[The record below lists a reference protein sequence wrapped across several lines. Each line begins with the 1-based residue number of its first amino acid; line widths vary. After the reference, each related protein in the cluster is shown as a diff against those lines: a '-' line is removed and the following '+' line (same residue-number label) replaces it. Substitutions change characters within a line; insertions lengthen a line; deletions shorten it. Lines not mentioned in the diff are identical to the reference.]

1 MQINELKKIFPGQV
15 FVEEKILQK
24 YAGDLWPRYLIQK
37 RLGQKIKFPTVV
49 FQPKTILDVQK
60 LVQWA
65 NAHQIIA
72 IVPFGGGS
80 GVCGGATITQESIA
94 LDLRKLNQVKDIN
107 IVSHTVTAEAGI
119 LGPELEKSLNQ
130 KGLTLCH
137 FPASFDISTLGGW
150 ISTRASGQLSTY
162 YGSIEDMLLSLK
174 VVLADGSLVETK
186 LTPRTATGPSLNELF
201 LGAEGTLGI
210 VVEAT

>member
-94 LDLRKLNQVKDIN
+94 LLK
-107 IVSHTVTAEAGI
+107 I
-119 LGPELEKSLNQ
+119 LALSGREIKRGNYKTLEKSFGNVRNRINDFKREQ
-130 KGLTLCH
+130 
-137 FPASFDISTLGGW
+137 SEVQS
-150 ISTRASGQLSTY
+150 
-162 YGSIEDMLLSLK
+162 
-174 VVLADGSLVETK
+174 
-186 LTPRTATGPSLNELF
+186 
-201 LGAEGTLGI
+201 
-210 VVEAT
+210 